1 MKRLIVYL
9 KQPAICR
16 AWMLALAASLAFFAC
31 SNGDDVAGGVTDI
44 GNSIARE
51 PDTTK
56 IAGTIVDMQ
65 GNKMPAARL
74 TLYWDNGYAI
84 EDSLEA
90 VADSNAQFEF
100 KVASNDLSSMRILQR
115 AW

>member
-9 KQPAICR
+9 KQPCR
-16 AWMLALAASLAFFAC
+16 AWVLALAVSLAFFAC

-56 IAGTIVDMQ
+56 IAGTVVDMQ
-65 GNKMPAARL
+65 GNRMPAARL

-84 EDSLEA
+84 EDSVET
-90 VADSNAQFEF
+90 VADYLIRKKQE
-100 KVASNDLSSMRILQR
+100 LSAGSDMPEANPINYF
-115 AW
+115 